1 MTGVMMSVE
10 TIRVALGRLQDD
22 PENEAA
28 WNDLAEAVT
37 APDPGVSNAEVE
49 RLLGMARGRHEQ
61 RREWAAVA
69 RLLDLEIAFASGSP
83 VEGPMQA
90 ELARIYQDELID
102 ADRARAAYRRLSQIR
117 KDDATAEEALENDEA
132 KRAKWRDLVER
143 YLSEASSGEGS
154 FQSSL
159 YASAAD
165 VAYRYGGPEV
175 RAAAIA
181 NVEKAIAIDP
191 KNRRAAALAEV
202 AYTAA
207 GDWENVAR
215 IQGIV
220 LAEAQA
226 KDDRVAAGL
235 RLAHTAARKLGSP
248 ARAVAA
254 HEQVLALSPGQSDA
268 LSYLAEAYSAG
279 EQWDKLVGLYE
290 EQLRSGVT
298 KPGEEVGVLVQIAM
312 VHWRMRGEPAAAEPY
327 FDRVRRAE
335 PAHAGMLNFFREL
348 CEQKGDKARLST
360 ILGDAQRALPDGA
373 EKRALATEIARLA
386 ESTENAQKAIDQ
398 YKTVLRTD
406 PENKDARDALRRLYT
421 VTESWN
427 ALVEILRQELERTPA
442 TESADLSTT
451 GSKPPNPRAAVLRDI
466 AAVYRDKVKNDAA
479 LVTVLT
485 QIVQLED
492 HDVEAVRELTRVY
505 EALGRWRDLLQYQQR
520 LAELS
525 TDAAEKIALY
535 RAAARRW
542 VEQFSNVQNAVS
554 AYEALLE
561 VDATD
566 DEAQSK
572 LKELYLKRRSWPQ
585 LFALY
590 ERQLP
595 SQSGAAK
602 IELLGEMAKL
612 AAERLDRGAA
622 AIALQKQ
629 ILELDP
635 QAAGVLDAL
644 EKQAEREKDFGT
656 VAEVLERRIDAA
668 TDDPA
673 RLLSLQK
680 LGAVYA
686 ERLKDPAAAA
696 RTWRRVLTL
705 SPGHAK
711 ALRVLRE
718 SYVAA
723 NDWDGLEE
731 LYASQSDWEGLVDF
745 LSGAADKSTEPQV
758 KLDIS
763 FRAARIYEDRLH
775 APERATRSYERVLS
789 VSPSDAR
796 AAAALVPIYEKEE
809 KWSRLP
815 PLYEVLL
822 ASSEDEIEKIAILRK
837 LASVTGGPLADK
849 SSALGYA
856 RRAYE
861 LAPDGRYDG
870 GDPQTPSGLELL
882 ESWSRAAGSWSPF
895 VEAVE
900 ARLKKGEDLPADEK
914 RGLRRRLAEVYA
926 RELSKLDEAVAAY
939 RELVEADPKDAET
952 VAALDALLRANER
965 KDDLRWLFEL
975 RSEQV
980 EGDDRADVLEEWASL
995 EEEVFGDA
1003 AQAIALYRRVIA
1015 VTMGDP
1021 ERVPQ
1026 APPLAPRHDAM
1037 RALARLLV
1045 AAGQYEAAAEVVA
1058 RHRDIAE
1065 GEDRARREVELATLY
1080 LERLDRASE
1089 AFAACVRAL
1098 AAAPHDVE
1106 AVALLGRLVD
1116 KPETRVQAAGVLEQ
1130 EYAEIGDSRRESSAI
1145 RVRLEA
1151 EADKDAR
1158 RGLHLKLADV
1168 EEKKLGAAGTAFEVI
1183 LRALNEFPGDLE
1195 LWGRAAELAGRA
1207 GRPTDLAEAY
1217 RLHLVANAK
1226 QGSAAGSPIT
1236 GSVEIELCERAA
1248 SLHDEQLGDPEGA
1261 MPYLDRVLA
1270 VDPTNVRAFNRL
1282 KQILTSAERWG
1293 ELEELYEKAAQ
1304 GTTDERDRI
1313 ELLNEV
1319 ALIAEE
1325 IMGDAAKAIGYYERI
1340 LSADPVYVAA
1350 LDALEKLYEREERW
1364 KDLAALL
1371 EKRLGMATA
1380 DEALDI
1386 KLALGR
1392 IYLDRLHEPAQAVGH
1407 LEDVL
1412 ASRESDGEARQLVER
1427 LLDVTSLR
1435 LRAARILEHVYE
1447 ARDEIRQLVR
1457 VLEIRREGAP
1467 SEAERRELLRRIS
1480 ILRDERLR
1488 DDPGAFGS
1496 LSELLP
1502 LEPEDA
1508 SIRER
1513 FVEIG
1518 RRLADHEK
1526 VASVLTVAADASTTA
1541 ATRGDILMEVARICE
1556 DLLEDEARAEAVY
1569 KRVIDID
1576 QSQPSLVVPAAQA
1589 LGRIYAARGRHEDL
1603 ASALGVEVK
1612 LEQDPARRRELYERI
1627 GGLHETVLDD
1637 PQKAIAAWRSR
1648 LADDEA
1654 DIAALGALER
1664 LYGRTAEHRELVAV
1678 LRKREQA
1685 ETAGDERRRTLT
1697 KAAET
1702 LADKIGDVPE
1712 AITAWRAV
1720 LDEFGPE
1727 RPTLGAL
1734 EALYEKAERWSDLAD
1749 TLEVDLSLA
1758 EDLESRIGLYA
1769 RLGDVRRLHQ
1779 SDLPGALDAYRQAL
1793 LLDPQSARCRA
1804 ALEALL
1810 DVAEARR
1817 DAAETLR
1824 PLYEADGDA
1833 ERLLKVLEIQ
1843 VATTEDPAERLDTL
1857 QTALRTA
1864 EGIGHDGG
1872 PSEGPPN
1879 PPGVLRAFGYALQ
1892 GLALAAG
1899 EAEVKTWIDTV
1910 ERLGE
1915 ATSRWKEISE
1925 LYQKIVDDILD
1936 GDVQQDVRLRVGELG
1951 RTKLDDKALSI
1962 AQYKK
1967 ALEAHA
1973 DDRRA
1978 MIALEELYAEAQSFP
1993 ELLAILKLRVDNAE
2007 GDDEKKKLLF
2017 REAELQKGPLGDPA
2031 GAIATYEAILDVSL
2045 EPLAIKALTA
2055 LYREAGRYPDLI
2067 ALHERQL
2074 DGKVGVPAD
2083 LRVEIA
2089 RIAREHTGDVQRAFD
2104 ELGEAIASDS
2114 AHEGAVAELEG
2125 LLAGSTDLEHKAR
2138 AGEMLEPVY
2147 LRRADWAKVKTAL
2160 AARLAASQEPSERRD
2175 LLTRLATLHEE
2186 QLEDYAAALE
2196 TVAQLL
2202 HEELTDEGV
2211 WAELERL
2218 AKVAGAEKRLA
2229 EIYAAELS
2237 ALTSDDAGTAKLSRR
2252 TGEIYAD
2259 LGEVEAALKWY
2270 RRAHEFDPESRELF
2284 TAVDALLVKEG
2295 RHAERVALYRASLDY
2310 RTDDDRLDALHTIA
2324 RLERG
2329 ELKEPE
2335 KAIDTYR
2342 AALDVRDTDARALD
2356 ALTELYVELG
2366 RDQDLADLYLRRAEA
2381 APNGEEAAPYRLSL
2395 ARLRI
2400 KKLGDAGGAI
2410 DQLEAIVTEV
2420 PWHTDAI
2427 KELEQLTQNDAHK
2440 ARVVEILRPLYE
2452 RQDDWRLLIK
2462 LNEERFGLA
2471 QDAHEKVAVLRETA
2485 KLWETRGDDELRA
2498 FEATRAAFEIDPED
2512 GETRAELERLTEQLG
2527 AFDELAQSYEKGAAG
2542 PIDDLTRRELLA
2554 ALAKVYDTKIDD
2566 PRKALH
2572 AYGRLSA
2579 LDPTEAEPLEAMDG
2593 LAVLLA
2599 DWAVVI
2605 EVLEKKSA
2613 IASDEEN
2620 AAIWRRIAATKLD
2633 MIEDE
2638 PGAVAAYEKALELD
2652 PESAA
2657 TVDALIALYQPAKDA
2672 KRLVE
2677 LFARRVELATPDEGD
2692 LRYEL
2697 NVRAAECYEKQ
2708 LEDRREAI
2716 VALGAALDA
2725 RPGDTA
2731 VLTSL
2736 ERLYRAEALWDD
2748 LLGNLQLQA
2757 GAASTKEARVKLR
2770 TAIGDLLASKLES
2783 PSDALEQYRLVLE
2796 DEPGDDHAIAAA
2808 RAIGE
2813 TREELRLD
2821 AADILEPV
2829 LRAGGRHE
2837 ELIAILELRLKAQT
2851 EPTDRA
2857 RTLRAIASIEDEG
2870 RGRPVEA
2877 EAALLRALEDTP
2889 DDATLHDDIEKMC
2902 ARSEGWGRYADALA
2916 TRAGALFDAV
2926 VAKDLFVRLGRIAEE
2941 KLKDDRR
2948 SVDAYAKAVEHA
2960 GDTPELLE
2968 ALDRLH
2974 GRLGDQQALADVL
2987 ERRVPLAATDKDRAD
3002 LLHRLA
3008 VVQIDSFGDKAQGLG
3023 TLRQAL
3029 EKAPDHGPACKA
3041 LEALTDT
3048 RELFEE
3054 AAEALEGVYKTLGD
3068 HAALA
3073 RLYEK
3078 RIQYAATAGE
3088 RVRLRLDLAKV
3099 LEERSKDPKAAQSS
3113 LEAAFA
3119 DDPTDADVLA
3129 EIERLAPITDGWKG
3143 ASVALD
3149 AAIRKAKDLASET
3162 ARDLWMR
3169 LAGWRKDKMGDPAAA
3184 EQAYE
3189 EALKHD
3195 PQSDF
3200 ILREIEVLQRAP
3212 GRERDLV
3219 ATLRRLAA
3227 LDGLQG
3233 APADLR
3239 REAKTLA
3246 ETALKDDALVEAI
3259 LREMIAADESDVW
3272 ALGELTTVREK
3283 AGDHKEVFDLL
3294 VRQADLVADGAAIR
3308 DKRHA
3313 AAAVAREKLGDD
3325 AKAIDLYGQIFED
3338 EPSDAKAST
3347 ALRELYAKVAKHKE
3361 LLALLSRLIDQAESP
3376 EARTALRLEAAAICI
3391 DKLDAT
3397 TEATEHLRAVLDE
3410 DQGNEKATLLLSTLL
3425 EKTGRDQE
3433 LAELLS
3439 SQIELALG
3447 QGALD
3452 KELAFRTRLGEVYET
3467 RLNDIPKAIETYRE
3481 VTGKDPSH
3489 KGALLALARL
3499 HEQRGEKGDAAKALE
3514 TVLEG
3519 LVTPKTVVTG
3529 GAPGA
3534 EAQTAEEAVKTALR
3548 LADLYGALKQDDDVR
3563 RVLERGLEADK
3574 HAPEIRKRLLALYE
3588 KQKAWAELA
3597 DLIKGDAESAKEA
3610 TDKVRLFR
3618 KAAEIHQQKRND
3630 PGAAA
3635 DLLVKASE
3643 LSPNDR
3649 ELLLALCDAYSASGR
3664 GKQAAQALQKI
3675 VDSYGGRRSKE
3686 LAAIHHRLAKA
3697 YLAEGEKA
3705 KSLEQLDIAF
3715 KIDPGSI
3722 AVLRDLGVLSLELS
3736 ETGDDKVAKDAHID
3750 RAQKTFRALLL
3761 QKLDDSSPISKGEVF
3776 YYLADISHRQGDDK
3790 KALQMLERSLDANKE
3805 YGPAKDLLAK
3815 LKK

>member
-22 PENEAA
+22 PENETT
-28 WNDLAEAVT
+28 WNELAEAVT
-37 APDPGVSNAEVE
+37 APDLGVSNAEVE
-49 RLLGMARGRHEQ
+49 RLLGMERGRHEQ
-61 RREWAAVA
+61 RREWDAVA
-69 RLLDLEIAFASGSP
+69 RLLELEVSFAGGGP
-83 VEGPMQA
+83 VEAPMQA
-90 ELARIYQDELID
+90 ELARIYQDELVD
-102 ADRARAAYRRLSQIR
+102 PERALAAYHRLRQIR
-117 KDDATAEEALENDEA
+117 PDDATAEEAIENDAA
-132 KRAKWRDLVER
+132 KRAKWRDLVAR
-143 YLSEASSGEGS
+143 LLTEAAAGEGE

-165 VAYRYGGPEV
+165 VAYRYGGPDA
-175 RAAAIA
+175 RAEAIE
-181 NVEKAIAIDP
+181 NVEKALAVDP
-191 KNRRAAALAEV
+191 KNRRAAALAEI

-207 GDWENVAR
+207 HDWENVAR
-215 IQGIV
+215 IQTLV
-220 LAEAQA
+220 LTGNEGNGGDSAAQ
-226 KDDRVAAGL
+226 KEDRVAAGL
-235 RLAHTAARKLGSP
+235 RLGRTAATKLNDEG
-248 ARAVAA
+248 RAISA
-254 HEQVLALSPGQSDA
+254 HEQVLAIVPGQPDA
-268 LSYLAEAYSAG
+268 LRFLARAYSAA
-279 EQWDKLVGLYE
+279 EEWDLLAALYE
-290 EQLRSGVT
+290 DQLRGGAVAAQ
-298 KPGEEVGVLVQIAM
+298 GRGDEVGILVQIAM
-312 VHWRMRGEPAAAEPY
+312 VHWRMRGDPAAAEPY
-327 FDRVRRAE
+327 FDRVRRVD
-335 PAHAGMLNFFREL
+335 PAHAGMLNFFREV
-348 CEQKGDKARLST
+348 CGQKGDKARLSA

-373 EKRALATEIARLA
+373 EKRALATEVARLV
-386 ESTENAQKAIDQ
+386 ESTENAQKAIEQ

-421 VTESWN
+421 QTESWN
-427 ALVEILRQELERTPA
+427 ALVEILRQELERTPV
-442 TESADLSTT
+442 TEPAA
-451 GSKPPNPRAAVLRDI
+451 RAALLREI
-466 AAVYRDKVKNDAA
+466 GGVYRDKVKNDAA

-485 QIVQLED
+485 QVVQLDE
-492 HDVEAVRELTRVY
+492 HDVDAVRELTRVY

-525 TDAAEKIALY
+525 TDREEKTSLY

-542 VEQFSNVQNAVS
+542 VEQFSNVQNAVA

-561 VDATD
+561 VDGSD
-566 DEAQSK
+566 EEAQSK

-585 LFALY
+585 LYALY
-590 ERQLP
+590 ERQLATMQGNSP
-595 SQSGAAK
+595 AK
-602 IELLGEMAKL
+602 IELLTEMAKL

-622 AIALQKQ
+622 AISLQKQ

-668 TDDPA
+668 ADDPA

-745 LSGAADKSTEPQV
+745 LSGAADKATEPQV

-763 FRAARIYEDRLH
+763 FRAARIFEDRLH

-789 VSPSDAR
+789 VSPQDAR

-815 PLYEVLL
+815 ALYEVLL
-822 ASSEDEIEKIAILRK
+822 AASEDDFEKIAIVRK

-849 SSALGYA
+849 AAALGYA

-861 LAPDGRYDG
+861 LAPDAE
-870 GDPQTPSGLELL
+870 GLELL
-882 ESWSRAAGSWSPF
+882 ESWSRGAGSWNPF

-900 ARLKKGEDLPADEK
+900 ARLKAASDLAPEEK
-914 RGLRRRLAEVYA
+914 RSLRLKLAEVYA
-926 RELSKLDEAVAAY
+926 RELAKLDEAVAAY
-939 RELVEADPKDAET
+939 RDLVEADPSDADT

-975 RSEQV
+975 RGKQV
-980 EGDDRADVLEEWASL
+980 EGDERADVLEEWASL

-1003 AQAIALYRRVIA
+1003 AQAIALYRRV
-1015 VTMGDP
+1015 V
-1021 ERVPQ
+1021 E
-1026 APPLAPRHDAM
+1026 LSPRNDAM
-1037 RALARLLV
+1037 RSLARLLV
-1045 AAGQYEAAAEVVA
+1045 AAGQHEAASSVIA
-1058 RHRDIAE
+1058 RHRDLSE

-1080 LERLDRASE
+1080 VDRLDRAGD
-1089 AFAACVRAL
+1089 AFDACVRAL

-1106 AVALLGRLVD
+1106 AVSLLARLVD
-1116 KPETRVQAAGVLEQ
+1116 KPETRVRAAGVLEQ
-1130 EYAEIGDSRRESSAI
+1130 EYAEIGDSRRESQAI

-1151 EADKDAR
+1151 EADQDAR

-1183 LRALNEFPGDLE
+1183 LRALNELPGDLE
-1195 LWGRAAELAGRA
+1195 LWGRAAELAARA

-1217 RLHLVANAK
+1217 RLHLVANRSAEG
-1226 QGSAAGSPIT
+1226 GSAESAGQIS
-1236 GSVEIELCERAA
+1236 GAVEIELCERAA

-1270 VDPTNVRAFNRL
+1270 VDPTNSRAFNRL
-1282 KQILTSAERWG
+1282 KQILTSAERWA
-1293 ELEELYEKAAQ
+1293 ELEELYEKAAK

-1340 LSADPVYVAA
+1340 LALDPVYVAA

-1371 EKRLGMATA
+1371 EKRLAMATA

-1392 IYLDRLHEPAQAVGH
+1392 IYLDRLREPAEAIGH

-1412 ASRESDGEARQLVER
+1412 ANRESDGEARQLVER
-1427 LLDVTSLR
+1427 LLEVSGLR

-1457 VLEIRREGAP
+1457 VLEIRREGAGD
-1467 SEAERRELLRRIS
+1467 EAERRELLRRIS

-1488 DDPGAFGS
+1488 DDPGAFAS
-1496 LSELLP
+1496 LSELTP
-1502 LEPEDA
+1502 LEPEDG
-1508 SIRER
+1508 SIRAR

-1526 VASVLTVAADASTTA
+1526 VASVLTAAADASTTP
-1541 ATRGDILMEVARICE
+1541 ATRGEILMDVARICE

-1569 KRVIDID
+1569 QRVIAINPED
-1576 QSQPSLVVPAAQA
+1576 PALVIPAAQA
-1589 LGRIYAARGRHEDL
+1589 LGRIHASKSRHEEL
-1603 ASALGVEVK
+1603 AGALGIEVR

-1627 GGLHETVLDD
+1627 GGLYETVLED
-1637 PQKAIAAWRSR
+1637 PAKAIAAWRSR

-1664 LYGRTAEHRELVAV
+1664 LYERTGEHRELVSV

-1712 AITAWRAV
+1712 AIAAWRAV
-1720 LDEFGPE
+1720 LDEFGP
-1727 RPTLGAL
+1727 TLSTLAAL
-1734 EALYEKAERWSDLAD
+1734 EALYEKAERWADLAD
-1749 TLEVDLSLA
+1749 TLDVDLSLA
-1758 EDLESRIGLYA
+1758 EDTESRLGLYA

-1779 SDLPGALDAYRQAL
+1779 GDLPGALDAYRQAL
-1793 LLDPQSARCRA
+1793 LLDPTSARCRK

-1810 DVAEARR
+1810 DVPAACR

-1833 ERLLKVLEIQ
+1833 ERLLRVLEIQ
-1843 VATTEDPAERLDTL
+1843 VATTEDPTERLDTL

-1864 EGIGHDGG
+1864 EGPLGDAG
-1872 PSEGPPN
+1872 
-1879 PPGVLRAFGYALQ
+1879 RAFGYALQ
-1892 GLALAAG
+1892 GLEQAAG
-1899 EAEVKTWIDTV
+1899 EAEVQTWIDTV

-1915 ATSRWKEISE
+1915 STGRWKDISS
-1925 LYQKIVDDILD
+1925 LYQKIVDEILD
-1936 GDVQQDVRLRVGELG
+1936 GDVQQSLRLRVGELG
-1951 RTKLDDKALSI
+1951 RTRLGDTALAI
-1962 AQYKK
+1962 AEYKK
-1967 ALEAHA
+1967 ALEARA

-1978 MIALEELYAEAQSFP
+1978 MIALEELYAEAGASS

-2007 GDDEKKKLLF
+2007 SDDEKKKLLF
-2017 REAELQKGPLGDPA
+2017 RQAELQRGPLADPA
-2031 GAIATYEAILDVSL
+2031 GAIATYEAILDVNL
-2045 EPLAIKALTA
+2045 EAAAIRALEG
-2055 LYREAGRYPDLI
+2055 LYREASRFPDLI
-2067 ALHERQL
+2067 ALYERQL
-2074 DGKVGVPAD
+2074 DGKVGFAAD
-2083 LRVEIA
+2083 LRVNIA
-2089 RIAREHTGDVQRAFD
+2089 RIARAHTGDVQRAFD
-2104 ELGEAIASDS
+2104 ELGEAIGSDS
-2114 AHEGAVAELEG
+2114 SHEGAVAELEG
-2125 LLAGSTDLEHKAR
+2125 LLETSTDPEHKAR

-2160 AARLAASQEPSERRD
+2160 AARLAASQEPAERRD

-2202 HEELTDEGV
+2202 HEELNDEGV

-2218 AKVAGAEKRLA
+2218 AKVASAEKRLA

-2237 ALTSDDAGTAKLSRR
+2237 ALTSDDASTAKLARR

-2259 LGEVEAALKWY
+2259 LGEIGSALVWY
-2270 RRAHEFDPESRELF
+2270 RRAHEFEPEERALF
-2284 TAVDALLVKEG
+2284 SAIDALLVKEA
-2295 RHAERVALYRASLDY
+2295 RHGERVTLYRASLDY
-2310 RTDDDRLDALHTIA
+2310 RADDDRLEALHIVA
-2324 RLERG
+2324 RLERV
-2329 ELKEPE
+2329 ELAEPE

-2342 AALDVRDTDARALD
+2342 AALDVKDTDAKALD
-2356 ALTELYVELG
+2356 ALTELYTELG
-2366 RDQDLADLYLRRAEA
+2366 RDRDLADLYLRRAESSA
-2381 APNGEEAAPYRLSL
+2381 NGEEAAPYRLAL
-2395 ARLRI
+2395 ARLLRA
-2400 KKLGDAGGAI
+2400 KLEDTAGAI

-2420 PWHTDAI
+2420 PWHADAI
-2427 KELEQLTQNDAHK
+2427 KELEQLTAQDAHK

-2471 QDAHEKVAVLRETA
+2471 DDVREKVAVLRETA
-2485 KLWETRGDDELRA
+2485 RLWETRGNDELRA
-2498 FEATRAAFEIDPED
+2498 FEATRAAFELDPED
-2512 GETRAELERLTEQLG
+2512 GDTRADLERLTAELG
-2527 AFDELAQSYEKGAAG
+2527 AWEELAQSYEKGIAAVG
-2542 PIDDLTRRELLA
+2542 DDLTRRELLGS
-2554 ALAKVYDTKIDD
+2554 LAKIYDSRIDD
-2566 PRKALH
+2566 PRKALD

-2579 LDPTEAEPLEAMDG
+2579 LDPTDGDPLEAMDA

-2599 DWAVVI
+2599 DWSTVI
-2605 EVLEKKSA
+2605 AVLEKKSA
-2613 IASDEEN
+2613 IANDEEN
-2620 AAIWRRIAATKLD
+2620 AAIWRRIASTKLD
-2633 MIEDE
+2633 MVEDQE
-2638 PGAVAAYEKALELD
+2638 GAVAAYEKALELD
-2652 PESAA
+2652 PESAM
-2657 TVDALIALYQPAKDA
+2657 TVDALIDLYSPEKNAR
-2672 KRLVE
+2672 RLVE
-2677 LFARRVELATPDEGD
+2677 LFARRVDLVPQDGGPEEVA
-2692 LRYEL
+2692 LRYDL
-2697 NVRAAECYEKQ
+2697 NVRAAECFEKQ
-2708 LEDRREAI
+2708 LDDRREAI
-2716 VALGAALDA
+2716 LALGAALDA
-2725 RPGDTA
+2725 RPGDAA

-2736 ERLYRAEALWDD
+2736 ERLYRAEAMWDE

-2757 GAASTKEARVKLR
+2757 GAAATKEARVKLR
-2770 TAIGDLLASKLES
+2770 TAIGDLHAAKLES
-2783 PSDALEQYRLVLE
+2783 PGDALEQYRLVLE
-2796 DEPGDDHAIAAA
+2796 DDAGNDHAIAAA
-2808 RAIGE
+2808 RAIAE
-2813 TREELRLD
+2813 AHEELRLD

-2829 LRAGGRHE
+2829 LRAGARHE
-2837 ELIAILELRLKAQT
+2837 ELVAILELRLKAQT
-2851 EPTDRA
+2851 DPEGRA
-2857 RTLRAIASIEDEG
+2857 RTLRTIAAIEDEG
-2870 RGRPVEA
+2870 RARPAAA

-2889 DDATLHDDIEKMC
+2889 EDASLHDDIEKLS
-2902 ARSEGWGRYADALA
+2902 ARAGGWTRYADALA
-2916 TRAGALFDAV
+2916 TRAGATFDASI
-2926 VAKDLFVRLGRIAEE
+2926 AKDLFVRLGRIAEE
-2941 KLKDDRR
+2941 KLSDDRR
-2948 SVDAYAKAVEHA
+2948 SVEAYAKAVEHA
-2960 GDTPELLE
+2960 GDSPELLS

-2974 GRLGDQQALADVL
+2974 GRLGDQKALADVL
-2987 ERRVPLAATDKDRAD
+2987 ERRAPLAATDRERAD

-3008 VVQIDSFGDKAQGLG
+3008 VIQIESFGDKSQGLS
-3023 TLRQAL
+3023 TLRTAL

-3054 AAEALEGVYKTLGD
+3054 AAEALEHVYKTLGD
-3068 HAALA
+3068 HGALA

-3078 RIQYAATAGE
+3078 RITYAATPGD
-3088 RVRLRLDLAKV
+3088 RVRLRLDLARV
-3099 LEERSKDPKAAQSS
+3099 LEERAADPKAAQAA

-3129 EIERLAPITDGWKG
+3129 EIERLAPITGADGWKS
-3143 ASVALD
+3143 ASLALD
-3149 AAIRKAKDLASET
+3149 AAIRKASDAGGAAGGFGSET

-3184 EQAYE
+3184 ELALE

-3200 ILREIEVLQRAP
+3200 ILREIEVLQRSP
-3212 GRERDLV
+3212 GRERELV

-3233 APADLR
+3233 SPADLR

-3246 ETALKDDALVEAI
+3246 ETVLKDDALVEAI
-3259 LREMIAADESDVW
+3259 LREMLAADESDVW
-3272 ALGELTTVREK
+3272 ALGELTVVREK
-3283 AGDHKEVFDLL
+3283 AGDHKEVFELL
-3294 VRQADLVADGAAIR
+3294 VRQADLVADGAAIAE
-3308 DKRHA
+3308 KRHA

-3325 AKAIDLYGQIFED
+3325 AKAIDLYGHIFED
-3338 EPSDAKAST
+3338 EPSDAKASK
-3347 ALRELYAKVAKHKE
+3347 ALRELYAKVGKHKE
-3361 LLALLSRLIDQAESP
+3361 LLALLQRLIELAEKP
-3376 EARTALRLEAAAICI
+3376 EDRTALRLEAAAICI
-3391 DKLDAT
+3391 DKLDAV
-3397 TEATEHLRAVLDE
+3397 TEATELLRAVLDE

-3425 EKTGRDQE
+3425 EKSGRDQE
-3433 LAELLS
+3433 LADLLS
-3439 SQIELALG
+3439 SQIELA
-3447 QGALD
+3447 QAQAALD
-3452 KELAFRTRLGEVYET
+3452 KELAFRVRLGEVYET
-3467 RLNDIPKAIETYRE
+3467 RLNDIPKAIETYKD
-3481 VTGKDPSH
+3481 VIGKAATH

-3499 HEQRGEKGDAAKALE
+3499 HEQRGEKADAAKALE
-3514 TVLEG
+3514 TVLG
-3519 LVTPKTVVTG
+3519 GVTVG
-3529 GAPGA
+3529 D
-3534 EAQTAEEAVKTALR
+3534 EAVKTALR
-3548 LADLYGALKQDDDVR
+3548 LADLYGALKQEEDVR
-3563 RVLERGLEADK
+3563 RVLERGLEADAT
-3574 HAPEIRKRLLALYE
+3574 APEIRKRLLALYE
-3588 KQKAWAELA
+3588 KQQAWAELA
-3597 DLIKGDAESAKEA
+3597 ALIKGDAEAAKEPA
-3610 TDKVRLFR
+3610 DKVRLYR
-3618 KAAEIHQQKRND
+3618 KAAEIHQQKRAD
-3630 PGAAA
+3630 SGAAA

-3643 LSPNDR
+3643 LAPTDR

-3664 GKQAAQALQKI
+3664 GKLAAGVLQKI
-3675 VDSYGGRRSKE
+3675 VESYGGRRSKE
-3686 LAAIHHRLAKA
+3686 LAAIHHRLARA
-3697 YLAEGEKA
+3697 HLAEGEKD

-3736 ETGDDKVAKDAHID
+3736 TAAGDDAKLRDTHLD

-3761 QKLDDSSPISKGEVF
+3761 QKLDDASPISKGEVF
-3776 YYLADISHRQGDDK
+3776 YFLADISHRQNDDK
-3790 KALQMLERSLDANKE
+3790 KAIQMLERSLDANKE
-3805 YGPAKDLLAK
+3805 YAPAKELLAK